1 MSSSNLIRWSGL
13 AALVGG
19 VLLAVLEVAEF
30 VLIGGQPESVAA
42 GASALIIVR
51 VSFLVA
57 IALIILALVG
67 LYARQAEQAGTLGLI
82 AFLVAF
88 IGTVMV
94 FGAQWSTAFI
104 GPWLAEAAPELLDTE
119 PAGLMSAGFMLSFLL
134 LALGWFLC
142 GLASLQARV
151 LPRGGA
157 VLLMVGAVLLFVAL
171 LLEFPGS
178 TVVFGAALAWMG
190 YGLWSGAGE
199 RAAAPQPT
207 P

>member
-30 VLIGGQPESVAA
+30 VLIGGQPESVVA

-88 IGTVMV
+88 TGTVMV

-119 PAGLMSAGFMLSFLL
+119 PAGLMAAGFMLSFLL

-142 GLASLQARV
+142 GLASLQAGV

-199 RAAAPQPT
+199 RAAASQPT
-207 P
+207 T